1 MMSLRIHLASVGN
14 NPRTARAII
23 SATAGVCCLLSM
35 ATLVVWLR
43 SSPARALEAEAPGR
57 DGAPAPGTVKTA
69 KIDLAGAFESFDGQP
84 SQLGGAWTN
93 FRGPD
98 WSNIAVDAPKLA
110 DTWGAEGPRMVWS
123 TPVGDGYAAPVVLD
137 GRVFLMD
144 YEVKNRADAIRC
156 FSLDDGREIWRRSYG
171 INIKRNHG
179 MSRTI
184 PAVTKDYLVVMG
196 PKCQVVCLDTET
208 GDFRWGIDLQQEYGT
223 TEPLWYT
230 GQCPVIDDGKAIVAP
245 CGPEVL
251 MMAVDCATGDV
262 VWKTPNAHGW
272 NMSHSSIVPMTLLGE
287 RMYVYGALGG
297 MAGVSAKP
305 ETAGKLLWEIPWD
318 AKVVA
323 PSPVK
328 VSEDQIFA
336 TAGYGR
342 GSRLLKLTKSGDA
355 MSVEVVYDKP
365 PDQILA
371 CEQQTPIF
379 FNGLLYGIM
388 PKDAGALK
396 GQFVCYRPDGTLV
409 WSSGQDNRFGLG
421 PFLLADNKFL
431 ILGDT
436 GELTLVDAAKDGFA
450 RLAQAPVLKGHDA
463 WGPLAL
469 AGTRLLLR
477 DMNTLA
483 CVELGAST

>member
-1 MMSLRIHLASVGN
+1 MMSLRINLATVGS
-14 NPRTARAII
+14 NPRTSRAVIG
-23 SATAGVCCLLSM
+23 ATTAFCSIVSLV
-35 ATLVVWLR
+35 TIVVWL
-43 SSPARALEAEAPGR
+43 SSNPTRALEAQIPGK
-57 DGAPAPGTVKTA
+57 DGAPAPGTVKAA
-69 KIDLAGAFESFDGQP
+69 KINLAGVFETFDGQP

-98 WSNIAVDAPKLA
+98 SSNIVQDAPKLA
-110 DTWGAEGPRMVWS
+110 ETWGAEGPKVVWS

-144 YEVKNRADAIRC
+144 YDVEKRMDAIRC

-196 PKCQVVCLDTET
+196 PKCQVVCLDTAT
-208 GDFRWGIDLQQEYGT
+208 GDFRWGIDLQQDYGT

-230 GQCPVIDDGKAIVAP
+230 GQCPIIEDNKVILAP
-245 CGPEVL
+245 CGKDVL
-251 MMAVDCATGDV
+251 MMAVDCATGEV
-262 VWKTPNAHGW
+262 VWKTPNPHGW

-287 RMYVYGALGG
+287 KMYVYGALGG
-297 MAGVSAKP
+297 MAGVSGAPDK
-305 ETAGKLLWEIPWD
+305 AGKLLWEIPWD

-328 VSEDQIFA
+328 VGEDEIFA

-342 GSRLLKLTKSGDA
+342 GSRLLKLAKTGDT
-355 MSVEVVYDKP
+355 MSVNVVYDKP
-365 PDQILA
+365 PDQVLS

-379 FNGLLYGIM
+379 LNGLLYGIM

-396 GQFVCYRPDGTLV
+396 GQFVCYKPDGTLV

-421 PFLLADNKFL
+421 PFMVADNKFF
-431 ILGDT
+431 ILGDD
-436 GELTLVDAAKDGFA
+436 GELTMADATKQEYVQ
-450 RLAQAPVLKGHDA
+450 LAQAPVLKGHDA

-469 AGTRLLLR
+469 AGSRLLLR

-483 CVELGAST
+483 CVELGAAS